1 MQVEYLF
8 ALTLNTTEIGYG
20 VVLLLT
26 WPIVNVGMPIHLRL
40 AKQKERNDSQKVSF
54 REAQCDIST
63 KLLQEAH
70 SCEYQ
75 LAEKPQVFELSNAV
89 ARSCPKMYNNWGQK
103 CSHFHVC

>member
-26 WPIVNVGMPIHLRL
+26 WPIVNVGMVFLVTLKLLRATKHASRIL
-40 AKQKERNDSQKVSF
+40 R
-54 REAQCDIST
+54 CDIST

-103 CSHFHVC
+103 CSHFHGKPDSL